1 MSTEQSMLELA
12 DDFKKRIELKNKEIQ
27 ILKNKLLD
35 ARKDVIF
42 AYSIVKY
49 LDIQITDENIID
61 LVPEEISDKIG
72 EIRGELSDKLQSVL
86 LADVGDLEDE

>member
-12 DDFKKRIELKNKEIQ
+12 DDFKKRIELKNKEIRL
-27 ILKNKLLD
+27 LKNKLLD

>member
-12 DDFKKRIELKNKEIQ
+12 DDFKKRIELKNKEIRL
-27 ILKNKLLD
+27 LKNKLLD

-72 EIRGELSDKLQSVL
+72 EIRSELSDKLQSVL